1 MFIYLYYNRILEH
14 KPESPTVGRS
24 EQSVIAPETP
34 IKCSTSIRSFESP
47 ETAKNPDLDGVRPAY
62 SFGSVE
68 KEASLSKDQEFNLNL
83 MNEVKIVIIT

>member
-1 MFIYLYYNRILEH
+1 MGRLDH
-14 KPESPTVGRS
+14 KLESPTVGRS

-47 ETAKNPDLDGVRPAY
+47 DNAKNPDLDGVRPAC

-68 KEASLSKDQEFNLNL
+68 KEAPLSKDQEYDFNL
-83 MNEVKIVIIT
+83 MNEVKIVIITE

>member
-1 MFIYLYYNRILEH
+1 MDISEH

-24 EQSVIAPETP
+24 EQSVIAPEKP

-47 ETAKNPDLDGVRPAY
+47 KHAKNPDLDGVRPAY

-68 KEASLSKDQEFNLNL
+68 KEAPLSKDQEYDFNL
-83 MNEVKIVIIT
+83 MNEVKIVIITE